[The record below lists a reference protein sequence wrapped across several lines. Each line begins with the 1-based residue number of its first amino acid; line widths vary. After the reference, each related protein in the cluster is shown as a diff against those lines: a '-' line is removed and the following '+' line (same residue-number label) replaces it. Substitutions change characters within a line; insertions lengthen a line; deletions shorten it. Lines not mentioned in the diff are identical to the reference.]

1 MAYWLAAVPI
11 PPTSIPFAR
20 LLVCE
25 HQTIFQTRF
34 GPLHRWQITYHSL
47 VMPKVQVLQ
56 FITDILQGTDFTI
69 SRILGIERSLT
80 NEEKNLPTQI
90 SPFNIQ
96 QRQMLDTAKILWLQQ
111 MATRQQT
118 DNSGEISFSV

>member
-1 MAYWLAAVPI
+1 
-11 PPTSIPFAR
+11 
-20 LLVCE
+20 
-25 HQTIFQTRF
+25 
-34 GPLHRWQITYHSL
+34 
-47 VMPKVQVLQ
+47 MPKVQVLQ